1 MVKPILIWLCDNRRV
16 PFTGVGSGR
25 LSKRRVIRFVILGAA
40 AVTLAGYSAY
50 AKRANRAMAA
60 DQAVSFADRM
70 GEPQSSNRAAK
81 TDRLFQTAMIDA
93 AAQRSYALAS
103 LQPDFEPPRP
113 ADPVIAAIPSIP
125 AAAPAPAAA
134 AKATESKTA
143 ETKPAETKPAETK
156 TAVLAPPS
164 PSYDKPKP
172 TPAPQATSGLL
183 DDGQIAGLKGR
194 LRLTSD
200 QVDYWPAVEAALR
213 DVVRKQLRG
222 TRHVYGGKVNIDTN
236 SPEVQKLIWAAMP
249 LLMRLRDDQKS
260 EVRKL
265 ARVIGLE
272 QVAAQI

>member
-1 MVKPILIWLCDNRRV
+1 M
-16 PFTGVGSGR
+16 
-25 LSKRRVIRFVILGAA
+25 SKRRVIRFAIVGAA

-50 AKRANRAMAA
+50 AKRTNRAMAA

-70 GEPQSSNRAAK
+70 GEPQSPNRAAK
-81 TDRLFQTAMIDA
+81 TDRLLQTALMDTA
-93 AAQRSYALAS
+93 ARRSYALAS
-103 LQPDFEPPRP
+103 LQPDIELPRP
-113 ADPVIAAIPSIP
+113 ADPVIAATPSIP
-125 AAAPAPAAA
+125 ATAPAPAAE
-134 AKATESKTA
+134 AKATE
-143 ETKPAETKPAETK
+143 TKVTDPKPAETK

-164 PSYDKPKP
+164 PSHDKPKQ
-172 TPAPQATSGLL
+172 TPAPQATNGLL

-200 QVDYWPAVEAALR
+200 QVEYWPAVEAALR

-222 TRHVYGGKVNIDTN
+222 TRHVYAGKVNIDTN

>member
-1 MVKPILIWLCDNRRV
+1 
-16 PFTGVGSGR
+16 
-25 LSKRRVIRFVILGAA
+25 
-40 AVTLAGYSAY
+40 
-50 AKRANRAMAA
+50 
-60 DQAVSFADRM
+60 
-70 GEPQSSNRAAK
+70 
-81 TDRLFQTAMIDA
+81 
-93 AAQRSYALAS
+93 
-103 LQPDFEPPRP
+103 
-113 ADPVIAAIPSIP
+113 VIAAIPSIP
-125 AAAPAPAAA
+125 AAEPAPAAE
-134 AKATESKTA
+134 AKATEPKT
-143 ETKPAETKPAETK
+143 TVIKPAETK

-172 TPAPQATSGLL
+172 TPPASHANNGLL

-200 QVDYWPAVEAALR
+200 QVEYWPAVEAALR

-222 TRHVYGGKVNIDTN
+222 TKHVVGGKVNIDTN
-236 SPEVQKLIWAAMP
+236 SAEVQKLIWAAMP